1 MPRNKLI
8 YIARDANREAQTL
21 DVPFGKFAD
30 PVGEGVKRALAVFF
44 YARSQGKER
53 EFMLACGNG
62 SWAEAIDIATDEG
75 LREVTEK
82 AGLFWPD
89 VLTALE
95 DDDWKAMAEANREEL
110 TSLGLWGVPSY
121 RFEDAC
127 MWGQDR
133 AWLLARKL
141 EDRCHDGDGI
151 MT

>member
-1 MPRNKLI
+1 
-8 YIARDANREAQTL
+8 
-21 DVPFGKFAD
+21 
-30 PVGEGVKRALAVFF
+30 
-44 YARSQGKER
+44 
-53 EFMLACGNG
+53 
-62 SWAEAIDIATDEG
+62 
-75 LREVTEK
+75 
-82 AGLFWPD
+82 
-89 VLTALE
+89 
-95 DDDWKAMAEANREEL
+95 MAEANREEL